1 VYQEGVS
8 RATVS
13 GAMAARLDLTQPRY
27 DQSTYIGRAKH
38 MFEVTDPRTI
48 LASDKELDAARD
60 LVVAYKE
67 GKEPKGTTDEQVWAA
82 KKLYDSAFH
91 PQTGEKNF
99 FVGRMSCQVPGNM
112 LITGCMMTF
121 YKSTPQLIFWNFT
134 NQSFNAIVNYT
145 NRNAS
150 SSISNEM
157 LATAFAS
164 ATTAS
169 VVVAVGLN
177 NYIQKSPT
185 LSKGII
191 GRFVPL
197 LAVGAANCINIP
209 LMRQVELKQGITV
222 STEDGQEIG
231 KSKKAAAHAVGQVI
245 PSRILM
251 ALPSMGLT
259 PLVMAALEARGVIA
273 MMPWIN
279 LPATLAVTGVSLV
292 VSTPACCAIFP
303 QKASISLGSLEPELR
318 EKVEKLVKPPPSQLY
333 YNKGL

>member
-1 VYQEGVS
+1 M
-8 RATVS
+8 S
-13 GAMAARLDLTQPRY
+13 GRLDLSQSRY
-27 DQSTYIGRAKH
+27 DQSTYLGRVKH
-38 MFEVTDPRTI
+38 MFEVTDPLTI
-48 LASDKELDAARD
+48 LASDKDLDSARD
-60 LVVAYKE
+60 LVVAYRA

-99 FVGRMSCQVPGNM
+99 ILGRMSCQVPGNM
-112 LITGCMMTF
+112 IITGCMMTF
-121 YKSTPQLIFWNFT
+121 YKSTPQLIFWNFA

-157 LATAFAS
+157 LATAFVS

-169 VVVAVGLN
+169 VAVAVTLN
-177 NYIQKSPT
+177 NFIQKSPT
-185 LSKGII
+185 LSKGVI

-197 LAVGAANCINIP
+197 MAVGAANCINIP
-209 LMRQVELKQGITV
+209 LMRQVELKEGITV
-222 STEDGQEIG
+222 STEDGKEIG
-231 KSKKAAAHAVGQVI
+231 KSKNAALSAVLQVI

-259 PLVMAALEARGVIA
+259 PLVMAALDARGIIA
-273 MMPWIN
+273 RMPWIN
-279 LPATLAVTGVSLV
+279 LPATLAVTGISLV

-303 QKASISLGSLEPELR
+303 QTAAISLSSLEPELK
-318 EKVEKLVKPPPSQLY
+318 EKVEKLVRPAPSHLY